1 MAFLIIMSGEMKGRR
16 FEIDRGEITIG
27 RGSDNIISLPDAAAS
42 GHHCSVLRDGQNFTV
57 RDLNSTNGTHLNG
70 NVVKE
75 SRLKPK
81 DIIKIGEVEIMFNG
95 KDVEVD
101 ESGSTVLDESAA
113 SLTRTARIPIEA
125 VKSFRCY
132 PSAFGARRDTRRIW
146 LIVIAAIVILVL
158 AALVWFLFKL
168 FRA

>member
-27 RGSDNIISLPDAAAS
+27 RGSDNIISLPDAAVS
-42 GHHCSVLRDGQNFTV
+42 SHHCSVLRDGEKFTV
-57 RDLNSTNGTHLNG
+57 RDLNSTNGTCLNG
-70 NVVKE
+70 KVIME

-81 DIIKIGEVEIMFNG
+81 DIIKVGEAEIMFDG

-132 PSAFGARRDTRRIW
+132 PSAFGTRRDTRLIW
-146 LIVIAAIVILVL
+146 LVVIAAIVMLVL
-158 AALVWFLFKL
+158 AALVWFLFNL
-168 FRA
+168 FKS

>member
-42 GHHCSVLRDGQNFTV
+42 SHHCSVLHDGQNFTV

-70 NVVKE
+70 KVIKE

-81 DIIKIGEVEIMFNG
+81 DIIKVGEAEIMFDG

-101 ESGSTVLDESAA
+101 ESGSTTLNESAA
-113 SLTRTARIPIEA
+113 GPIRTARIPIKE
-125 VKSFRCY
+125 VESFQCY
-132 PSAFGARRDTRRIW
+132 PSAFGTRRDTRFIW
-146 LIVIAAIVILVL
+146 LVTIAAIVMLVL
-158 AALVWFLFKL
+158 AALVWFLLNLFKS
-168 FRA
+168 